1 MVNVNDVTT
10 ELDLDILVME
20 GNVELL
26 SELSDTASHPLMAM
40 AVEKLKEYHMNQE
53 DDNLFDLWRR
63 HEEFN

>member
-10 ELDLDILVME
+10 ELDLDILVIE

-26 SELSDTASHPLMAM
+26 SEVCDTASHPLMSM
-40 AVEKLKEYHMNQE
+40 AIEKLKEYRMRQE
-53 DDNLFDLWRR
+53 ENLFDLWKM